1 MCIGI
6 GAVSAALA
14 RGGGGG
20 GGSDHTAVL
29 GNLGTR
35 EVCML
40 KHIGN

>member
-1 MCIGI
+1 MHRDRRSFSC
-6 GAVSAALA
+6 A
-14 RGGGGG
+14 RTGGGGG